1 MKNLVVITG
10 AGMSAESGLK
20 TFRGSDG
27 LWEGYDVMSVA
38 SIDGFRSNPSLVY
51 EFYNARRR
59 QLKTVKP
66 NPCHRF
72 LSELQQEYKVNIIT
86 QNVDDLHERGGS
98 KDILHLHGELLK
110 VRTLNHPSII
120 YEWSDDLN
128 AEDLSPDGHRLRPH
142 IVWFGE
148 EVPLIQR
155 AGDICSQADICMII
169 GTSLQV
175 YPAAGL
181 IDYLPSN
188 TPIIYVDPM
197 PSANHS
203 LLNQHSFLTTIEDTA
218 VNAIPR
224 IRNILRKLKT

>member
-38 SIDGFRSNPSLVY
+38 SIDGFRANPSLVY

-59 QLKTVKP
+59 QLKTVEP
-66 NPCHRF
+66 NDCHRF
-72 LSELQQEYKVNIIT
+72 LSDLQKTFNVNIIT

-98 KDILHLHGELLK
+98 KNIMHLHGELLK
-110 VRTLNHPSII
+110 VRTLNHPTKV
-120 YEWSDDLN
+120 YQWTEDLN
-128 AEDLSPDGHRLRPH
+128 GEDLSPDGHRLRPH

-148 EVPLIQR
+148 EVPLIQS
-155 AGDICSQADICMII
+155 AGTICSQADICMII

-181 IDYLPSN
+181 IDYLPRQ
-188 TPIIYVDPM
+188 TPIIYIDPI
-197 PSANHS
+197 PSINHS
-203 LLNQHSFLTTIEDTA
+203 FLNQHPYLTTIKDTA
-218 VNAIPR
+218 VNAIPQ
-224 IRNILRKLKT
+224 IQKLLKDLNS